1 MSDTLALMEAF
12 LGTATPE
19 TVLRVRSVDAS
30 EMRVR
35 LGELFLDADVV
46 EELIE
51 HWDETRSSSRWAPL
65 LAALVSRVERDRGDI
80 DAPIPIWDDLDP
92 YGPSGRLLYYYLFAL
107 QVFELQAY
115 YREHFVP
122 EDVAEATIRALAR
135 HGETHRLVH
144 GSTGVDAGW
153 WMMVILRGE
162 ILQIGALK
170 FHQVHLDVGTLS
182 PRPWLDASA
191 QARHGEGFRS
201 GDVSLGLHIPARTDL
216 SPGAVDASLE
226 RARSVLSV
234 LWPRTTRR
242 LLTCQSWMLDERL
255 VGVLGE
261 NSNIVSFQRRFN
273 VIEPYEEDDANVAHF
288 VFGRSPDELA
298 QVRATSRLQRTV
310 LDALESGA
318 TWRNRTGWIEFD

>member
-1 MSDTLALMEAF
+1 
-12 LGTATPE
+12 
-19 TVLRVRSVDAS
+19 
-30 EMRVR
+30 MRVR
-35 LGELFLDADVV
+35 LGALFLDADVV

-51 HWDETRSSSRWAPL
+51 HWDETRSSPRWAPL
-65 LAALVSRVERDRGDI
+65 LAALVSCVERDRGNI
-80 DAPIPIWDDLDP
+80 DAPIPIWDDLDS
-92 YGPSGRLLYYYLFAL
+92 YGPSGRLLYYYLFAV

-115 YREHFVP
+115 YREHLVP
-122 EDVAEATIRALAR
+122 DDVAEGTIRALAR
-135 HGETHRLVH
+135 HGETHRQFH

-170 FHQVHLDVGTLS
+170 FHLVHLDVGTLS

-216 SPGAVDASLE
+216 SPGAVDTSLE
-226 RARSVLSV
+226 RARSVLSA

-255 VGVLGE
+255 VAALGE
-261 NSNIVSFQRRFN
+261 DSNIVSFQRRFN

-298 QVRATSRLQRTV
+298 QVRATSRLERTV